1 LFINPFFEL
10 TILFYFDQIET
21 SSSLLYYFV
30 WAHTCVQE
38 GRDVISLA
46 LFLLFEEA
54 PQPRTRFFH
63 D

>member
-1 LFINPFFEL
+1 
-10 TILFYFDQIET
+10 
-21 SSSLLYYFV
+21 
-30 WAHTCVQE
+30 VQE

-63 D
+63 DWGKQAKGHVTQTDIRGREE